1 MRFPALFIFFILSL
15 ALNAT
20 PRVKAWKEL
29 SRPEKMWT
37 LFHPHKAKIVY
48 RCAQRARFVT
58 DSLEKA
64 GALTDS
70 NGGQLDA
77 FRHAYW
83 CGLMMQYLPERVV
96 RRVGE
101 NHERGNYIDFRKGK
115 LEEGERSDSIASVMD
130 LRNNEAGISIA
141 LSEAERKNVSLIQI
155 VINNIWN
162 GKLCILKKDA
172 EGNYLDKDDK
182 LITLNEYKNKWYIP
196 KCIVSSDQIIVKH

>member
-1 MRFPALFIFFILSL
+1 
-15 ALNAT
+15 
-20 PRVKAWKEL
+20 
-29 SRPEKMWT
+29 
-37 LFHPHKAKIVY
+37 
-48 RCAQRARFVT
+48 
-58 DSLEKA
+58 LEKA

-83 CGLMMQYLPERVV
+83 CGLMMHYLPERVV

-101 NHERGNYIDFRKGK
+101 NHEHGNYIDFRKGK
-115 LEEGERSDSIASVMD
+115 LEEGERSDSIASIMD

-172 EGNYLDKDDK
+172 AGNYLDKDDK
-182 LITLNEYKNKWYIP
+182 LIKLNEYKNKWYIP